1 MKTNFAATALILASA
16 AIMASPSFA
25 SDTREQVRA
34 ELTRATRYGEI
45 VSSGEL
51 GLKLNEIN
59 PSLYPAKS
67 VQANVTREQV
77 KTELAQAIRSGDIIA
92 SGELGMK
99 RNEMNPGLYPAK
111 QA

>member
-25 SDTREQVRA
+25 GDTREQVRA
-34 ELTRATRYGEI
+34 ELAQAIRSGDI

-77 KTELAQAIRSGDIIA
+77 KAELAQAIRSGDIIA
-92 SGELGMK
+92 NYQTGLK

-111 QA
+111 